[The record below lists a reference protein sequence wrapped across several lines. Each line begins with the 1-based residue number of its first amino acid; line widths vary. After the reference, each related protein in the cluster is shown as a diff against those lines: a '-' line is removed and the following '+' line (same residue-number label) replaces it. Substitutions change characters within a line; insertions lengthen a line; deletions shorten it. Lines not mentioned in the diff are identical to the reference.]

1 MASWPRPLTQKRQRI
16 RHLRPTRTRFEASD
30 ARRDFGFRISNFGFS
45 LSVNRNSGL
54 SSIRNRKSAISIS
67 MSIYRR
73 VLAYYRP
80 FWPQT
85 IFGLLLSL
93 CGIGLNLLKPW
104 PLKFIVDQI
113 LPSFARG
120 SQTNTFIGFQ
130 LFAGHL
136 RIPTSPILSVH
147 GLIAALCLALIAI
160 QLVWGAINWITSY
173 LFVKIGLQALLKL
186 RTDLYAYLQSL
197 SLKYHDARRSSD
209 SSFRVAYDS
218 QSIQTI
224 YNKGFTNIF
233 GSIITLVGTFVI
245 MVRLD
250 WQLTLLSLAI
260 VPLIVGAI
268 YFFAHRIRRES
279 TFIQEQESAMLAQ
292 AQEGL
297 SSIRMVHAFGR
308 EEFEILQFHQ
318 QASQSLEANLRLT
331 LTNVNSALVISTL
344 MVIGTAAMYYVGTL
358 HVLAGT
364 LTLGSLLVFSAYLLM
379 LYQPLESLT
388 YTAWAMEGATAGARR
403 CFEVLDGQDDVVDSP
418 KAIAISSAR
427 GLIEFQNVSFAYAQD
442 RRVLHNLHLTISPNQ
457 IVALVGGTGAGK
469 STLLSLVPR
478 FYDPTSGS
486 VMLDG
491 CDLREITKKS
501 LRAQIAIVLQDTLLF
516 STSVRENIA
525 YGRPDA
531 TEEEIVDAARRA
543 QADEFILQMPNGYQS
558 AVGERGGHL
567 SVGQRQRLGIARA
580 FLKNA
585 PVLLLDEPTSALDPA
600 TESAIMETIKELMR
614 GRTTLIAT
622 HRLATVHNVDQIVV
636 LDRGRVVE
644 QGRGSE
650 LVARGGVYAKLYTS
664 GKFAT

>member
-1 MASWPRPLTQKRQRI
+1 M
-16 RHLRPTRTRFEASD
+16 
-30 ARRDFGFRISNFGFS
+30 
-45 LSVNRNSGL
+45 
-54 SSIRNRKSAISIS
+54 
-67 MSIYRR
+67 
-73 VLAYYRP
+73 VL
-80 FWPQT
+80 
-85 IFGLLLSL
+85 
-93 CGIGLNLLKPW
+93 
-104 PLKFIVDQI
+104 QI
-113 LPSFARG
+113 L
-120 SQTNTFIGFQ
+120 
-130 LFAGHL
+130 
-136 RIPTSPILSVH
+136 
-147 GLIAALCLALIAI
+147 
-160 QLVWGAINWITSY
+160 WGIINWITNY

-186 RTDLYAYLQSL
+186 RTDLYSYLQSL

-224 YNKGFTNIF
+224 YNKGFTGIF
-233 GSIITLVGTFVI
+233 GSIITLIGTFAI

-250 WQLTLLSLAI
+250 WQLALLSLAV
-260 VPLIVGAI
+260 VPLLLGAI

-279 TFIQEQESAMLAQ
+279 TFIQEQESAVLAQ

-308 EEFEILQFHQ
+308 EEFEVRQFYQ
-318 QASQSLEANLRLT
+318 QAHQSLQANLRLT

-388 YTAWAMEGATAGARR
+388 YTAWAMEGATAGAKR
-403 CFEVLDGQDDVVDSP
+403 CFEVLDRQDDVVDSP
-418 KAIAISSAR
+418 KAVAISSAH
-427 GLIEFQNVSFAYAQD
+427 GSIEFQNVSFAYAQD
-442 RRVLHNLHLTISPNQ
+442 RQVLHDVDLQIEPNQ

-486 VMLDG
+486 VTLDG

-516 STSVRENIA
+516 STTVRENIA

-531 TEEEIVDAARRA
+531 TEEQIVEAARRA
-543 QADEFILQMPNGYQS
+543 QADDFIRQLPDGY
-558 AVGERGGHL
+558 ANLVGERGGHL
-567 SVGQRQRLGIARA
+567 SVGQRQRIGIARA

-585 PVLLLDEPTSALDPA
+585 PVLLLDEPTSALDPT

-614 GRTTLIAT
+614 GRTTLIVT
-622 HRLATVHNVDQIVV
+622 HRLATIHDVDLIVV
-636 LDRGRVVE
+636 LENGRVVE
-644 QGRGSE
+644 QGRGTD
-650 LVARGGVYAKLYTS
+650 LIARGGIYAKLYAS
-664 GKFAT
+664 GKFST

>member
-1 MASWPRPLTQKRQRI
+1 
-16 RHLRPTRTRFEASD
+16 
-30 ARRDFGFRISNFGFS
+30 
-45 LSVNRNSGL
+45 
-54 SSIRNRKSAISIS
+54 

-73 VLAYYRP
+73 VLRYYRP
-80 FWPQT
+80 FWGQT
-85 IFGLLLSL
+85 VFGLGLTLG
-93 CGIGLNLLKPW
+93 GIGLNLLKPW
-104 PLKFIVDQI
+104 PFKIIVDDF
-113 LPSFARG
+113 LRANGAAR
-120 SQTNTFIGFQ
+120 SDWRLWIPLLCVALVVIQ
-130 LFAGHL
+130 LF
-136 RIPTSPILSVH
+136 
-147 GLIAALCLALIAI
+147 
-160 QLVWGAINWITSY
+160 WGIINWITNY

-186 RTDLYAYLQSL
+186 RTDLYSYLQSL
-197 SLKYHDARRSSD
+197 SLKYHDMRRSSD

-233 GSIITLVGTFVI
+233 GSAITLAGTFLI

-260 VPLIVGAI
+260 VPPVVGAI

-279 TFIQEQESAMLAQ
+279 TFIQERESAILAQ
-292 AQEGL
+292 VQEGL

-308 EEFEILQFHQ
+308 EEFEVGQFHQ
-318 QASQSLEANLRLT
+318 QASQSLQANLRLT

-344 MVIGTAAMYYVGTL
+344 MVVGTAAMYYVGTL

-388 YTAWAMEGATAGARR
+388 YTAWAMEGATAGAKR

-418 KAIAISSAR
+418 EAIVIAETKGALR
-427 GLIEFQNVSFAYAQD
+427 FQNVSFGYAQN
-442 RRVLHNLHLTISPNQ
+442 RHVLHHVDLAISPNQ

-478 FYDPTSGS
+478 FYDPTEGS
-486 VMLDG
+486 IAIDG
-491 CDLREITKKS
+491 RDLRAITKKS

-516 STSVRENIA
+516 STTVRENIA

-531 TEEEIVDAARRA
+531 TEDEIVDAARRA
-543 QADEFILQMPNGYQS
+543 QADDFIRQLPTGYAS
-558 AVGERGGHL
+558 PIGERGGHL
-567 SVGQRQRLGIARA
+567 SVGQRQRIGIARA

-585 PVLLLDEPTSALDPA
+585 PILLLDEPTSALDPA
-600 TESAIMETIKELMR
+600 TEAAIMETIKELMR

-622 HRLATVHNVDQIVV
+622 HRLATIHNCDQIVV
-636 LDRGRVVE
+636 LERGFVVE
-644 QGRGSE
+644 QGRGPE
-650 LVARGGVYAKLYTS
+650 LVARGRVYANLYTS
-664 GKFAT
+664 GKFHT